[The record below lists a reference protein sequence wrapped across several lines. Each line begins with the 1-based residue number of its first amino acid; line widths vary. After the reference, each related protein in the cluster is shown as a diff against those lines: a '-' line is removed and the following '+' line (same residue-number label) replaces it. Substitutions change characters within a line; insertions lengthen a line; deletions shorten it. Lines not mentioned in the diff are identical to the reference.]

1 MKNRNWSTLKYVTLT
16 VLFMA
21 VAVITFFSMDYQ
33 RLSASVTDMSEA
45 TLPVVMMQTQ
55 EKINYNQLHGYTD
68 DIDEQLLERSVT
80 ALDSNKKLPI
90 LIDTYGEEVTS
101 LSYKVRSKDMSL
113 IENTQ
118 VTDYSSNGN
127 EIEAILNIKNLIENN
142 TQYYLQ
148 IIVGT
153 KKHESI
159 SYYTSIICGTG
170 FDVDSK
176 LNFVIDFNENSND
189 SSKISSIAKYLEPKS
204 SADNSNYGSV
214 NINSKQTVISWG
226 DMSPFIEG
234 QIVPQLDSISSDG
247 AKISINY
254 VLGAE
259 NEYSSYDTYYVK
271 ESYTLGVSSKKEIYL
286 IDYDR
291 TANQVFDSRN
301 DVGGTKINLGIRKD
315 TDITTMTSKD
325 GSYIY
330 FVNEG
335 KLWCFSIQ
343 DNVFTEVFSFTSTDS
358 DNVREGYLQY
368 NIRIMNVSDTGDCD
382 FLVAGY
388 MNRGEHEGQTGVDHF
403 YYNYKEN
410 VTTERV
416 YIPIDKP
423 YNAMQ
428 NTAGSIAYVNDEGI
442 FYIMID
448 DTLYAVNLT
457 NMEVMVEVSGLKE
470 GNYAVSKNGR
480 SIAYSTDG
488 SNGYSESIRVF
499 NMEKGT
505 DYEIHADDGHR
516 LKVIGYINSD
526 FIYGSADVNDVV
538 STNGTQTVLAMNKID
553 IIDDEYNVIKVYDEP
568 GIYITEAD
576 VENLRL
582 NLNRVTKNS
591 DGSFESTTS
600 DQLINREENNSSSLV
615 SVDVINSST
624 RLKEVVLVLT
634 KKIQSADSII
644 MRYTDSIQY
653 IKNQKFNIK

>member
-271 ESYTLGVSSKKEIYL
+271 ESYTLGVSAKNEIYL

-428 NTAGSIAYVNDEGI
+428 NTAGSIAY
-442 FYIMID
+442 
-448 DTLYAVNLT
+448 
-457 NMEVMVEVSGLKE
+457 
-470 GNYAVSKNGR
+470 VSKNGR

-634 KKIQSADSII
+634 KKIQSADNIT